1 MNRIISAA
9 LFVSAV
15 LLSTAVMAEEAP
27 AVTEKVV
34 DPAAAAKPQDGEVIL
49 APSEG
54 QVFTVDEDGK
64 IYQKRGYKGVVPGVR
79 ENADFPAKPAAPIDL
94 DLEVPIV
101 VNWVGFQPFDA
112 FSRVFIQVSG
122 EFEFSVTRP
131 SPTKVEV
138 SIPAASPG
146 SENDLNGLIT
156 RWFPTAIDRIE
167 VKQMPVADP
176 SEEGGMIVTIHLKK
190 SVGYLY
196 RRDRNYIFVDV
207 EM

>member
-1 MNRIISAA
+1 MKRIM
-9 LFVSAV
+9 SAV
-15 LLSTAVMAEEAP
+15 TFLCAVLAPFALMAQEAP
-27 AVTEKVV
+27 AVTERPV
-34 DPAAAAKPQDGEVIL
+34 DPASVAEPQDGAIIL
-49 APSEG
+49 APGEG

-64 IYQKRGYKGVVPGVR
+64 IYEKRGYKGVVPGVR
-79 ENADFPAKPAAPIDL
+79 ENADFPPKPVVPVDL
-94 DLEVPIV
+94 DLEIPVV
-101 VNWVGFQPFDA
+101 VNWVGFQPFEA

-138 SIPAASPG
+138 SIPGASPG

-167 VKQMPVADP
+167 VRQMPVADP
-176 SEEGGMIVTIHLKK
+176 SEEGGMTVTIHLKK
-190 SVGYLY
+190 PVGYLY
-196 RRDRNYIFVDV
+196 RKDRNYVFVDV